1 MHSHVQTE
9 GASVLRSSPLKRCRK
24 CVLLSQYQGS
34 LQFSPG
40 VKSEAQTISLS
51 LLYVYMLNRMSA
63 EYGSASKDIWRT
75 LGPWTTNTALA
86 SQESHCHQEAL
97 CQPLSGNSFPYTK
110 SSLSLWKIIQM
121 MLIVCGARNSSGD
134 LMVVT
139 AHRRSAFNLVIKVS
153 ENSMY
158 GWC

>member
-34 LQFSPG
+34 LVFTWCQKWSTNHITVFALCVY
-40 VKSEAQTISLS
+40 VKQNECRIRLS
-51 LLYVYMLNRMSA
+51 QQGHLKNVRSMDYQYSTRIT
-63 EYGSASKDIWRT
+63 GI
-75 LGPWTTNTALA
+75 P
-86 SQESHCHQEAL
+86 CHPEAL

-110 SSLSLWKIIQM
+110 FFLSLWKIIQM

-134 LMVVT
+134 LTVVT